1 MDGDS
6 GSPPEEVGN
15 RHSRVREPSRFARV
29 TMRVR
34 IALGA
39 ALVLVVALLTH
50 PWWLAHLI
58 GDYLAKTS
66 GRAVHFDSVRVG
78 LSSSLSPIVVMR
90 GVRIANAPWAD
101 TRRPFAAFEE
111 AAFQFAWR
119 RFENRWVVS
128 HLVLRDGEVNLAL
141 QADGLRNW
149 RLRDPEDR
157 GPGHYW
163 FFALEPRRA
172 SLSFVNAGIDLAL
185 NTRASDL
192 APEPAAAASEP
203 LVNQIDFDGAFL
215 GLAFKGSVATGAV
228 LTFLETDRWFAVRGG
243 GEVEGARLSL
253 DGRAADIFRATQ
265 IDAQVAVNGSSLAAL
280 HPFVGRRYAEPR
292 AFRGEGRLH
301 ADAGRYALS
310 GARARIGGT
319 DLAGDLAW
327 WRQGERRA
335 VKADLHSDSTDLAD
349 LSWLAGR
356 GTLASAKVAALAPA
370 SAASAAH
377 GVERDAFA
385 AARELDADLSFDARR
400 IHAAAVP
407 ALQSL
412 KAKAVLA
419 DGALSIPAF
428 DAGWAGG
435 HFTGTLALDL
445 RQHPARGEAMVETK
459 GVRLESLF
467 SKQDEKRRITG
478 VLRGHMALKASG
490 DSIEALRASVAGK
503 VTATLS
509 DGTIPSMLDALIGL
523 EGGKVMRSLISGT
536 EPLALPCAM
545 ATADVEQGKLH
556 IRSLVVASANTRTTG
571 AGTLDLRDATIDLA
585 LTPEPKRPGLFELNK
600 SIHLSG
606 KLAKPQRSL
615 VDRLTPLAGAGCE
628 DGKA

>member
-1 MDGDS
+1 ML
-6 GSPPEEVGN
+6 
-15 RHSRVREPSRFARV
+15 A
-29 TMRVR
+29 R

-39 ALVLVVALLTH
+39 ALVLLVALLSH
-50 PWWLAHLI
+50 PWWLAHLL

-66 GRAVHFDSVRVG
+66 GRDVHFDSVRVG
-78 LSSSLSPIVVMR
+78 LSMSLSPIVVMR

-101 TRRPFAAFEE
+101 TRRPFAAVEE
-111 AAFQFAWR
+111 AAFRFAWR

-128 HLVLRDGEVNLAL
+128 HLVLRDGEVNLAV
-141 QADGLRNW
+141 QRDGLRNW

-163 FFALEPRRA
+163 FFALEPHRA

-192 APEPAAAASEP
+192 ATEPAAAASEP
-203 LVNQIDFDGAFL
+203 LVNQIDFDGAFR

-228 LTFLETDRWFAVRGG
+228 LTFLETGRWFPVRGG

-253 DGRAADIFRATQ
+253 DGRAGDIFRATQ

-280 HPFVGRRYAEPR
+280 HPLVGRRYVEPR
-292 AFRGEGRLH
+292 AFRGEGHLR
-301 ADAGRYALS
+301 ADAGRYALI
-310 GARARIGGT
+310 GARARVGGT

-327 WRQGERRA
+327 SRQGERRA
-335 VKADLHSDSTDLAD
+335 VKADLRSDSTDLAD
-349 LSWLAGR
+349 LFWLAGG
-356 GTLASAKVAALAPA
+356 GTPPSAKVGAAVAPA
-370 SAASAAH
+370 SAASAPR
-377 GVERDAFA
+377 GTDRDAFA
-385 AARELDADLSFDARR
+385 AARDLDVDLSFDARR
-400 IHAAAVP
+400 IHVAAVP

-419 DGALSIPAF
+419 DGALSVPAF

-435 HFTGTLALDL
+435 HSTGTLALDL
-445 RQHPARGEAMVETK
+445 RQHPARGEALVETQ

-467 SKQDEKRRITG
+467 SKQDEKHRITG
-478 VLRGHMALKASG
+478 ALRGHMALKASG
-490 DSIEALRASVAGK
+490 DSIEALRASVAGRA
-503 VTATLS
+503 TATLS
-509 DGTIPSMLDALIGL
+509 DGTVPSMLDALMGL

-536 EPLALPCAM
+536 EALALPCAM

-556 IRSLVVASANTRTTG
+556 IRSLVIASANTRTTG
-571 AGTLDLRDATIDLA
+571 AGTIDLRDATIELV
-585 LTPEPKRPGLFELNK
+585 LTPEPKRPGLFELNR

-606 KLAKPQRSL
+606 KLPKPQRSL

-628 DGKA
+628 DGKP